1 MKLHGSVRV
10 ARMWCG
16 RCTNSVLNCFSNL
29 EALNCGELLVGV
41 VLELTNW
48 LTSET
53 EHRSAE
59 LGSEWSLGHHSGV
72 RAS

>member
-16 RCTNSVLNCFSNL
+16 RCTNSVLRCFSNL

-53 EHRSAE
+53 EY
-59 LGSEWSLGHHSGV
+59 
-72 RAS
+72 